1 MLTGTSPFVGDLE
14 EDLFRSILNSRITFP
29 KYLSKDAMA
38 FLKGVSLDELLD
50 KL

>member
-38 FLKGVSLDELLD
+38 FLKGVSLELIV
-50 KL
+50 